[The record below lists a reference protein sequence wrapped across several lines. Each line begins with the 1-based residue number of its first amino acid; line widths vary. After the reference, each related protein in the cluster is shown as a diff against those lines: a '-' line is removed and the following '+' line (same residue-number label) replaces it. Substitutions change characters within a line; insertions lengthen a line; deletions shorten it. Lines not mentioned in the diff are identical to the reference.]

1 MENSN
6 SKAFLRNRFLS
17 NPFKFLVLLFV
28 RNPINLLYA
37 GLALVFCLFS
47 YQNTF
52 SEKPLEVG
60 YFSGQIE
67 FGQNTTHR
75 LETKNISAQLK
86 NEMGEKVLTLNATAD
101 GSLESIYIKIY
112 NLKGVGTYFIPG
124 DGQIE
129 NIGNLI
135 KNLDQFKDKNNFYE
149 TTLPNKD
156 GMQNGVGRVNI
167 TKLTEKEIEGD
178 LIIIGNNPKGEQAL
192 LESAKFKISL

>member
-6 SKAFLRNRFLS
+6 SKSFLNRFLT
-17 NPFKFLVLLFV
+17 NPLHILVSLFV

-52 SEKPLEVG
+52 SKKPLEAGFFV
-60 YFSGQIE
+60 GQIE
-67 FGQNTTHR
+67 FGQNNTHR

-86 NEMGEKVLTLNATAD
+86 NEMGEKVLTLNATAG

-112 NLKGVGTYFIPG
+112 NLKGSGTYFIPG

-149 TTLPNKD
+149 ATLPNKD
-156 GMQNGVGRVNI
+156 GIQNGVGRVNI
-167 TKLTEKEIEGD
+167 TKLTETEIEGD
-178 LIIIGNNPKGEQAL
+178 LILIGNNPKGEQAL